1 MLLLSKEKKQILIAL
16 FYYVNCIN
24 NFFRLTIQYY
34 LEMLKELDEMFH
46 SETIK
51 PTFEYAHILLALF
64 IFGENLD
71 GIGRYRLQKE
81 LLIGSGTAKSLI
93 TKLSK
98 KKNFIAVPDKNRRK
112 GHVLTDAGLKY
123 LNKIKNVI
131 LLINDGDLS
140 ILKDMIIESKG
151 AYAYLCQVK
160 NSSEK
165 ITNGIAQ
172 RDAAI
177 KVNGFGVT
185 CLVFDG
191 GKFHFPLTS
200 AYESD
205 EIQMKITEDVQE
217 YVKNQ
222 VINKNYILEKND
234 VIIIGLGDNSER
246 ARLAALNAALT
257 LL

>member
-1 MLLLSKEKKQILIAL
+1 
-16 FYYVNCIN
+16 
-24 NFFRLTIQYY
+24 
-34 LEMLKELDEMFH
+34 MLKELDEMFH

-64 IFGENLD
+64 IFGENPD

-98 KKNFIAVPDKNRRK
+98 KTNFVAVPDKNRRK
-112 GHVLTDAGLKY
+112 GHILTDAGLKY

-140 ILKDMIIESKG
+140 ILKDVIIEFKG
-151 AYAYLCQVK
+151 AHAYLCQVK

-177 KVNGFGVT
+177 KVNGIGAT
-185 CLVFDG
+185 CLVYDG
-191 GKFHFPLTS
+191 ENFHFPLTS
-200 AYESD
+200 ASESD
-205 EIQMKITEDVQE
+205 EFQMEIKDNVQK

-222 VINKNYILEKND
+222 VIDKNYNLEKKD

-246 ARLAALNAALT
+246 ARLVAVNASLT